1 MKIFVNLL
9 IACIVSVSLQAQI
22 VKGKVTDEEGQ
33 PLADASVTILGS
45 FNGTVTNATGHYSL
59 PITKP
64 GVYTVEVNHVGYQP
78 LQKTITAGT
87 GETELSASLSKT
99 VGSLQEVTV
108 TAGRKP
114 EIVNRTPASVQVINS
129 RDIQTQMLISPNI
142 ANVLAQAAPAIAF
155 GSNTTSNVGQ
165 TLRGRT
171 PLIMVDGIPQSTPL
185 RAGGRDIRTIDPA
198 SIERIE
204 VVKGATAI
212 YGNGADGGVINY
224 ITKKSASAKPFNA
237 STYLANTGMLAHTS
251 NTLGGRISQQFNG
264 QVKSFDYVIN
274 GSYEKTGVN
283 KDAKGV
289 ALSPVYGLG
298 ESNIYNVFTKL
309 GYNLSSQHRIEGM
322 YNYFGSAQNSD
333 YIEQMGVYGTT
344 PTIGIKGDRPG
355 EQEGT
360 RYNHN
365 AYVKYAGKD
374 LFLSTNVEASAYL
387 QSFYTVYGWTAYF
400 QDGGQST
407 LISDKKGL
415 RLNLNTPYRVS
426 DWFTGDVVYGVDLAR
441 DVTSQKLTDGRIWV
455 PEIEMNNNAPYLQA
469 NATLFKNWLFKAGY
483 RYDDIHISVPSFTQI
498 MAANGAGGNEVTG
511 GDMDFNASTFN
522 TGLRFAR
529 YDLFKPFVSYTQGF
543 SIIDV
548 GRYVR
553 AATEDDI
560 ARMDIKPVK
569 VDNYEFGFN
578 SSHKYFEIT
587 GSYFISK
594 NKIGASLI
602 EENGWYVQQKAPEKT
617 YGYEFALD
625 AKPLSFLHFGGAYVY
640 VEGKA
645 DINKNDAFDDEGDMY
660 LNGTKIAPPKTT
672 AYLRV
677 MPTKALN
684 FYMQWLHF
692 GDRNRFA
699 PRTNGTYAYGNGPVE
714 SEGIVNFSGS
724 WQASSKISLS
734 LGIENLFNKD
744 YFTPIAQWSAQNG
757 DYIKANGIRYQ
768 LGVGIKW

>member
-1 MKIFVNLL
+1 M
-9 IACIVSVSLQAQI
+9 
-22 VKGKVTDEEGQ
+22 
-33 PLADASVTILGS
+33 
-45 FNGTVTNATGHYSL
+45 
-59 PITKP
+59 
-64 GVYTVEVNHVGYQP
+64 
-78 LQKTITAGT
+78 
-87 GETELSASLSKT
+87 
-99 VGSLQEVTV
+99 
-108 TAGRKP
+108 
-114 EIVNRTPASVQVINS
+114 
-129 RDIQTQMLISPNI
+129 
-142 ANVLAQAAPAIAF
+142 IAF
-155 GSNTTSNVGQ
+155 
-165 TLRGRT
+165 
-171 PLIMVDGIPQSTPL
+171 
-185 RAGGRDIRTIDPA
+185 
-198 SIERIE
+198 
-204 VVKGATAI
+204 
-212 YGNGADGGVINY
+212 
-224 ITKKSASAKPFNA
+224 
-237 STYLANTGMLAHTS
+237 
-251 NTLGGRISQQFNG
+251 
-264 QVKSFDYVIN
+264 
-274 GSYEKTGVN
+274 
-283 KDAKGV
+283 
-289 ALSPVYGLG
+289 
-298 ESNIYNVFTKL
+298 
-309 GYNLSSQHRIEGM
+309 
-322 YNYFGSAQNSD
+322 
-333 YIEQMGVYGTT
+333 
-344 PTIGIKGDRPG
+344 G

-374 LFLSTNVEASAYL
+374 LFLNTNVEASAYM

-483 RYDDIHISVPSFTQI
+483 RFDDIHISVPSFTQI

-511 GDMDFNASTFN
+511 GNMDFSASTFN
-522 TGLRFAR
+522 TGLRFAK

-560 ARMDIKPVK
+560 ARMEIQPVT
-569 VDNYEFGFN
+569 VNNYEFGFN

-617 YGYEFALD
+617 YGYEFSLD
-625 AKPLSFLHFGGAYVY
+625 ARPLSILHFGAAYVY

-645 DINKNDAFDDEGDMY
+645 DINKNNEFDDDGDMY
-660 LNGTKIAPPKTT
+660 LNGTKISPPKTT
-672 AYLRV
+672 AYLRFL
-677 MPTKALN
+677 PTKDLN
-684 FYMQWLHF
+684 FYLQWLHF

-724 WQASSKISLS
+724 WQASSKISLN